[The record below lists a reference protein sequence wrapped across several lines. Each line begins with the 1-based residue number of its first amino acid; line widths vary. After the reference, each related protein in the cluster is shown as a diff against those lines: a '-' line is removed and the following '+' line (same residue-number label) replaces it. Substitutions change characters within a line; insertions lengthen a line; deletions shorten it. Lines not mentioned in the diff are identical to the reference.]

1 MRVQLLKADTD
12 DCCQIH
18 QMQIKAFAYLLDKY
32 HDSTTNPGA
41 EPLERIIQKME
52 QTFTDYYFIQLGD
65 ENIGAIRIVRLH
77 NGACRISPMFIL
89 PEFQGK
95 GYAQQA
101 IKNIESLYP
110 DACRWE
116 LDTIKQEPKLCYLY
130 EKMGYVTTG
139 KEEDIQPDMTIIFY
153 EKQV

>member
-1 MRVQLLKADTD
+1 MLVQLLKADAD

-18 QMQIKAFAYLLDKY
+18 QMQIKAFAHLLDKY
-32 HDSTTNPGA
+32 HDYITNPGA
-41 EPLERIIQKME
+41 EPLEKIMQRME
-52 QTFTDYYFIQLGD
+52 QDFTDYYFIQLGS
-65 ENIGAIRIVRLH
+65 ENIGVIRVVKLH
-77 NGACRISPMFIL
+77 NGAYRISPIFIL
-89 PEFQGK
+89 PEFQGR

-101 IKNIESLYP
+101 IKNAESLYP

-130 EKMGYVTTG
+130 KKMGYATTG
-139 KEEDIQPDMTIIFY
+139 KEEEIQPGMTIIFY